1 MGTHQFQDSQI
12 VDCHDVSQHTLVLLG
27 STLSVAQPAA
37 RANPPDWDQFAQMAR
52 YIVHYSDWVGVST
65 ISSRDPI
72 MDYPFANVKTVSDGS
87 TATVARGIPY
97 FYLSPMDLSSM
108 DFWKNPK
115 ASLSFTLADQYCKEQ
130 DWIAQDPRCPR
141 LLMTELLRGL
151 MKRKRKSMPRMLSLP
166 GTQSWK
172 AGPLIMAGS
181 LPSLFLRAF
190 FFWTSLVELLTLILM
205 CFMGPRL
212 QKRSWLG
219 LCFQTDGQ
227 HCYF

>member
-1 MGTHQFQDSQI
+1 MMYPNI
-12 VDCHDVSQHTLVLLG
+12 VLVLLG
-27 STLSVAQPAA
+27 STLSVAQPAP

-141 LLMTELLRGL
+141 LLMTGAIERVDEEEEKEFAKDALFTRYPVMESWPSDHGWFFAKLVPESILLLDQFGGAADIDIDVFYGAQTPEEEL
-151 MKRKRKSMPRMLSLP
+151 
-166 GTQSWK
+166 
-172 AGPLIMAGS
+172 AGA
-181 LPSLFLRAF
+181 LF
-190 FFWTSLVELLTLILM
+190 SN
-205 CFMGPRL
+205 
-212 QKRSWLG
+212 
-219 LCFQTDGQ
+219 
-227 HCYF
+227 

>member
-1 MGTHQFQDSQI
+1 MSPNI
-12 VDCHDVSQHTLVLLG
+12 LLVLLG
-27 STLSVAQPAA
+27 STLSIAQPAA

-141 LLMTELLRGL
+141 LLMTGAIERVDEEEEKEFAKDALFTRYETVGNT
-151 MKRKRKSMPRMLSLP
+151 KSF
-166 GTQSWK
+166 
-172 AGPLIMAGS
+172 I
-181 LPSLFLRAF
+181 LFLPRYPVMESWPSDHGWF
-190 FFWTSLVELLTLILM
+190 FAKLVPESILLLDQFGGAADIDIDVFYGAQTPEEELAGAL
-205 CFMGPRL
+205 F
-212 QKRSWLG
+212 SN
-219 LCFQTDGQ
+219 
-227 HCYF
+227 